1 MLEILKNKGWE
12 ILALNYADVISE
24 NEFPDQI
31 ESICS
36 ILDNWSLEIENHII
50 KRGGG
55 QADQTIE
62 ITQEFNKNNWLTND
76 ITIENKITF
85 ENTFLDRIS
94 TSTTHKIDHF
104 AQGNND
110 KLLAIEIEW
119 NNKDEFFDRDFQAM
133 RRLYEAHVI
142 ELGIIITRGPELET
156 DLEKMIEKYFIRER
170 INEFSD
176 FDKLSRR
183 ILGSDGEERFS
194 FPTTRQKKSIE
205 KKVKNGESFESA
217 SASVFK
223 NDKFG
228 GATTNWR
235 QLTKRVER
243 KDAGRTPM
251 LLLGMPNI
259 IVNN

>member
-1 MLEILKNKGWE
+1 MLEKLKNKGWK

-24 NEFPDQI
+24 KEFPEQI

-55 QADQTIE
+55 QADQTIA
-62 ITQEFNKNNWLTND
+62 ITQEFNKHNWLTNE

-85 ENTFLDRIS
+85 ENTFPQRIS
-94 TSTTHKIDHF
+94 SSTTHKIDHF
-104 AQGNND
+104 AQGTNN

-133 RRLYEAHVI
+133 RRLYEAHII

-156 DLEKMIEKYFIRER
+156 HLEKMIENYFIKEK
-170 INEFSD
+170 INEFSN
-176 FDKLSRR
+176 FDKLSKR
-183 ILGSDGEERFS
+183 ILGIDGEERFS
-194 FPTTRQKKSIE
+194 FPTERQKKDIN
-205 KKVKNGESFESA
+205 KKVKNGKKFESA

-228 GATTNWR
+228 GAATNWR

-251 LLLGMPNI
+251 LLLGMPKI
-259 IVNN
+259 IVKN